1 MTIGLSALTA
11 AVTPQTEKA
20 NKIHKASQQFESLMV
35 GEMLKSARE
44 EGSDGWLG
52 SGDSTGDDTA
62 LSMAESQLANAL
74 SQNGGLGL
82 SSMIERS
89 LTRQTSQKVADTV
102 PASSILS
109 SLKRP

>member
-1 MTIGLSALTA
+1 MTVHLNALG
-11 AVTPQTEKA
+11 AVPTPQTEKA
-20 NKIHKASQQFESLMV
+20 SKIHKAAQQFESLMV

-89 LTRQTSQKVADTV
+89 LTRQTDQKVAETV

-109 SLKRP
+109 SLKKP